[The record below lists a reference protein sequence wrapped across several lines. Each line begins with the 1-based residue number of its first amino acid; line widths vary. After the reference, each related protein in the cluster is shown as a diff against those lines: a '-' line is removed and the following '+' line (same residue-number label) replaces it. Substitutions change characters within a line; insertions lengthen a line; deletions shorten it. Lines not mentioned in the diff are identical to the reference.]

1 MFGRRAIQTQDGQPA
16 KRRREGRGLGPFTS
30 GHLTIIVVTL
40 VIVVAFPFA
49 AFAVTGNNV
58 FVTDATSGVHAKVDG
73 KQNLQSA
80 IHDPTSGV
88 GAKVD
93 ASGNLQAKLNATT
106 VGVTGNVGAP
116 AAATNFAH
124 GIVNV
129 VASGSS
135 TCVNLLSPPTGK
147 ALVVGTISIDT
158 YADGSPNL
166 NYFVFWRTAGCASDQ
181 IATHTPNGP
190 GTQQLLIQPGVTVR
204 AAQALSVQAVNL
216 GTTSLG
222 ADIAVFGYLVPAAAV
237 PAAPAA
243 PSLAPHRPA
252 G

>member
-16 KRRREGRGLGPFTS
+16 KRRREGTGLGPFTS

-58 FVTDATSGVHAKVDG
+58 FVTDATSGV
-73 KQNLQSA
+73 
-80 IHDPTSGV
+80 P
-88 GAKVD
+88 AKVD

-158 YADGSPNL
+158 YEDGSPNL
-166 NYFVFWRTAGCASDQ
+166 NYSRFWRSAGCASDQ

-190 GTQQLLIQPGVTVR
+190 GTQQLLIQPGVTVK
-204 AAQALSVQAVNL
+204 AGQALSVQAVNA

-222 ADIAVFGYLVPAAAV
+222 ADIAVFGYLVPASAV
-237 PAAPAA
+237 PAAPTA